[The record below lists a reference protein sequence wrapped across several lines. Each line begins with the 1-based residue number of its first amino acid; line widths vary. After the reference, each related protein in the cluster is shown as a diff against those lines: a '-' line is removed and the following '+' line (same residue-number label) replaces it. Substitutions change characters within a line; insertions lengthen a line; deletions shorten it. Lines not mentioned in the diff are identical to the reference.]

1 MEIVRALDNSLLM
14 SHNKSE
20 SMPLIALRA
29 FAFKT
34 SCEKLWESVGT
45 RGVARINVLS
55 MQAEVWAVC

>member
-45 RGVARINVLS
+45 RGVARISMLSIEGGVLN
-55 MQAEVWAVC
+55 